1 MGLDCETFVR
11 ERITELRLAK
21 GVSEHKMS
29 LDLGKSGSY
38 IRGITNGMALPSLRE
53 FFNICEY
60 FDVTP
65 AEFFAPIDDTET
77 GFARL
82 YEQIRT
88 MSDADLEKVTTFV
101 GWIGENH
108 QAKK

>member
-1 MGLDCETFVR
+1 MGFECEIFVR

-60 FDVTP
+60 FDMTP
-65 AEFFAPIDDTET
+65 TAFFAP
-77 GFARL
+77 
-82 YEQIRT
+82 
-88 MSDADLEKVTTFV
+88 MDADSTPYTRLCETLRSLPEPDIEKTATFV
-101 GWIGENH
+101 GWLSE
-108 QAKK
+108 K

>member
-1 MGLDCETFVR
+1 MGLERETFVR
-11 ERITELRLAK
+11 ERITELHLVK
-21 GVSEHKMS
+21 DVSEHNMS
-29 LDLGKSGSY
+29 LDLGKSGAY
-38 IRGITNGMALPSLRE
+38 ICGITNGMPLPSLRE

-65 AEFFAPIDDTET
+65 AVFFAPMDDTET

-82 YEQIRT
+82 CEQLRT

-101 GWIGENH
+101 GWISKNQ
-108 QAKK
+108 QADK

>member
-1 MGLDCETFVR
+1 MALEYETFVR
-11 ERITELRLAK
+11 DRITELRLAK

-60 FDVTP
+60 FGISSSAFFDSFDSQETP
-65 AEFFAPIDDTET
+65 YAKLCENL
-77 GFARL
+77 RSL
-82 YEQIRT
+82 
-88 MSDADLEKVTTFV
+88 SDMDLEKVAIFV
-101 GWIGENH
+101 GWLKEKS
-108 QAKK
+108 ASD

>member
-1 MGLDCETFVR
+1 MGFECEIFVR

-65 AEFFAPIDDTET
+65 AEFFATMGAISTPYDRLCET
-77 GFARL
+77 LRSL
-82 YEQIRT
+82 PE
-88 MSDADLEKVTTFV
+88 ADIEKTATFV
-101 GWIGENH
+101 GWLSE
-108 QAKK
+108 K